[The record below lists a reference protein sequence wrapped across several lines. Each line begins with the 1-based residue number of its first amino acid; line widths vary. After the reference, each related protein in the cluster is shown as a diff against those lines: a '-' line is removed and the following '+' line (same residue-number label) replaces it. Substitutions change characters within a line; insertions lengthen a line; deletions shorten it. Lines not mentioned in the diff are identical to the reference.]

1 LFTVRADRRGAF
13 ANACKRIGNLLGALA
28 HRESIVLS
36 ALAIYLALWTGYAAI
51 AKMPQRLHPDMAELF
66 A

>member
-1 LFTVRADRRGAF
+1 VFVGWRDQRGAI
-13 ANACKRIGNLLGALA
+13 ANACKGIRDVLAA

-36 ALAIYLALWTGYAAI
+36 ALAIYLALWTVYAAM
-51 AKMPQRLHPDMAELF
+51 AKVPQRLHPDMAELF

>member
-1 LFTVRADRRGAF
+1 MFVGWRDQRGAI
-13 ANACKRIGNLLGALA
+13 ANACKRIRDVLAAPA

-36 ALAIYLALWTGYAAI
+36 ALGIYLALWTVYAAM
-51 AKMPQRLHPDMAELF
+51 AKVPQRLHPDMAELF

>member
-1 LFTVRADRRGAF
+1 LAAP
-13 ANACKRIGNLLGALA
+13 A

-51 AKMPQRLHPDMAELF
+51 AKMPQRLHLDMAELF

>member
-1 LFTVRADRRGAF
+1 LAAP
-13 ANACKRIGNLLGALA
+13 A

-51 AKMPQRLHPDMAELF
+51 AKMPQRPHPDMAELF